1 MREYRARNRDK
12 HQARQRAWRLSIRG
26 TAIHLR
32 NQALQ
37 RARDRGLEFDLS
49 RDLIEQKL
57 LKGVCE
63 VTGIKFIRKH
73 GRKINPLTPSLD
85 RVNYR
90 RGYTDDNVRVVIF
103 AFNAA
108 RGHWGDRMTLR
119 VAKAIVENLKEKGN
133 GDE

>member
-1 MREYRARNRDK
+1 MRAYRERHREK
-12 HQARQRAWRLSIRG
+12 HQARQRAWRLSLRG

-37 RARDRGLEFDLS
+37 RARDRGLEFNLS

-57 LKGVCE
+57 LRGVCE
-63 VTGIKFIRKH
+63 VTGIKFLRKH
-73 GRKINPLTPSLD
+73 GRKINPLTPSID
-85 RVNYR
+85 RINYR
-90 RGYTDDNVRVVIF
+90 KGYTDSNIRLVIF

-119 VAKAIVENLKEKGN
+119 VAKAIVENLRDKGE
-133 GDE
+133 G